1 MNNLSEMKKLSDEEL
16 ALEARAGSHPCF
28 EELVCRYSQ
37 RLFHFLRSRISTEQD
52 TEDLVQETFLKAY
65 RSIDRYDNQ
74 YKFSTWLYTTA
85 GRLAISHYR
94 KKRENEPVF
103 ETLSSAAGPHDTML
117 KGEDQRNL
125 WSTARKLGDD
135 QYRALWLRYMED
147 MPLKEIAR
155 VLKKSRVHVRVL
167 LHRARLN
174 LVKGMAQPAI
184 SQETARPAPVEKN
197 LSFLQ

>member
-16 ALEARAGSHPCF
+16 AAEARAGSHPCF

-37 RLFHFLRSRISTEQD
+37 RLFHFLRSKISTEQD

-65 RSIDRYDNQ
+65 RSIDRYDNR

-94 KKRENEPVF
+94 KKRESEAAF
-103 ETLSSAAGPHDTML
+103 ETVSSAPGPRDNML
-117 KGEDQRNL
+117 KNEDQRNL
-125 WSTARKLGDD
+125 WLAARKLGDD
-135 QYRALWLRYMED
+135 RYRVLWLRYMED

-167 LHRARLN
+167 LHRARLS
-174 LVKGMAQPAI
+174 LVKVMAQPAV
-184 SQETARPAPVEKN
+184 SEETMRPAPAEKN
-197 LSFLQ
+197 LSFL